1 MTRTRVILFS
11 LLIGSMP
18 VATAASAQ
26 ARLPVSSQASPAL
39 ALIAAL
45 ADEQQSRERIRE
57 RDRDDDDDRDRFE
70 ERFRE
75 RERGRDREREDRRGS
90 DRSANPGD
98 AARAVASGRDG
109 RMLGIRPAGEGYVVR
124 WEYPGGRVSDIRVD
138 GRTGRVSGD

>member
-1 MTRTRVILFS
+1 MTRTRVILFA

-26 ARLPVSSQASPAL
+26 SRVPVSSQASPAL

-45 ADEQQSRERIRE
+45 ADEQQSRERIRD
-57 RDRDDDDDRDRFE
+57 RDRDDDDRDRFE
-70 ERFRE
+70 DRF
-75 RERGRDREREDRRGS
+75 RDRERIQDRDDRRGS

-109 RMLGIRPAGEGYVVR
+109 RMLGIRPAGEGFVVR

>member
-1 MTRTRVILFS
+1 MTRTRVILFA

-26 ARLPVSSQASPAL
+26 ARAPVSSQAAPAL

-57 RDRDDDDDRDRFE
+57 RDRDDDDRDRFE
-70 ERFRE
+70 DRFRD
-75 RERGRDREREDRRGS
+75 RDRIQDRDDRRGS

>member
-1 MTRTRVILFS
+1 MTRNRVILFA
-11 LLIGSMP
+11 LLIGSLP

-26 ARLPVSSQASPAL
+26 TSTQASPAL
-39 ALIAAL
+39 ALFAAL
-45 ADEQQSRERIRE
+45 ADEQQSRDRIRE
-57 RDRDDDDDRDRFE
+57 RDRDDDDRDRFE
-70 ERFRE
+70 ERL
-75 RERGRDREREDRRGS
+75 RERGRDRDREDRRGP

>member
-1 MTRTRVILFS
+1 MTRNRVILIAM
-11 LLIGSMP
+11 LIGSMP

-26 ARLPVSSQASPAL
+26 TLVPASAQASPAV
-39 ALIAAL
+39 ALFAAL
-45 ADEQQSRERIRE
+45 ADDQQTRDRIRE
-57 RDRDDDDDRDRFE
+57 RGRDDDDRDRFE
-70 ERFRE
+70 ERL
-75 RERGRDREREDRRGS
+75 RERGRDRDDRRGS

-109 RMLGIRPAGEGYVVR
+109 RMLGIRPAGDGFVVR

>member
-1 MTRTRVILFS
+1 MTRTRVILFA

-26 ARLPVSSQASPAL
+26 ALTPASAQASPAL
-39 ALIAAL
+39 ALLAAL
-45 ADEQQSRERIRE
+45 ADDQQTRERIRE
-57 RDRDDDDDRDRFE
+57 RDRDDDDRDRFE
-70 ERFRE
+70 DRVRE
-75 RERGRDREREDRRGS
+75 RSRDRDRDDRRGLE
-90 DRSANPGD
+90 RSANPGD

-109 RMLGIRPAGEGYVVR
+109 RMLGIRPAGEGFVVR

>member
-1 MTRTRVILFS
+1 MTRTRVILFA

-26 ARLPVSSQASPAL
+26 ARVPVSSQASPAL

-57 RDRDDDDDRDRFE
+57 RDRDDDDRDRFE
-70 ERFRE
+70 DRFRD
-75 RERGRDREREDRRGS
+75 RDRIQDRDDRRGS

>member
-11 LLIGSMP
+11 LLIGTMP
-18 VATAASAQ
+18 IATAASAQ
-26 ARLPVSSQASPAL
+26 TSTQASPAL
-39 ALIAAL
+39 ALFAAF
-45 ADEQQSRERIRE
+45 ADDQQSRDRIRE
-57 RDRDDDDDRDRFE
+57 RDRDDDDRERFE
-70 ERFRE
+70 ERV
-75 RERGRDREREDRRGS
+75 RERGRDRDRDDRRGS

-109 RMLGIRPAGEGYVVR
+109 RMLGIRPAGDGFVVR

>member
-1 MTRTRVILFS
+1 MTRTRVILFA

-45 ADEQQSRERIRE
+45 ADEQQSRERVRE
-57 RDRDDDDDRDRFE
+57 RDRDDDDRDRFE

-75 RERGRDREREDRRGS
+75 RERGRDRDDRRGS

-109 RMLGIRPAGEGYVVR
+109 RMLGIRPAAEGFVVR

>member
-1 MTRTRVILFS
+1 MTRTRVILLA

-26 ARLPVSSQASPAL
+26 TRLPVSSQASPAL

-57 RDRDDDDDRDRFE
+57 RDRDDDDGDRFE

-75 RERGRDREREDRRGS
+75 RERARDRDRDDRRGS

-109 RMLGIRPAGEGYVVR
+109 RMLGIRPAAEGFVVR

>member
-11 LLIGSMP
+11 LLIGTMP
-18 VATAASAQ
+18 IATAASAQ
-26 ARLPVSSQASPAL
+26 ASTQASPAL
-39 ALIAAL
+39 ALFAAL
-45 ADEQQSRERIRE
+45 ADDQQSRDRIRE
-57 RDRDDDDDRDRFE
+57 RDRDDDDRDRFE
-70 ERFRE
+70 ERV
-75 RERGRDREREDRRGS
+75 RERGRDRDRDDRRGS

-109 RMLGIRPAGEGYVVR
+109 RMLGIRPAGDGFVVR

>member
-11 LLIGSMP
+11 LMIGTMP

-26 ARLPVSSQASPAL
+26 ALVPVSAQASPAL
-39 ALIAAL
+39 ALFAAL
-45 ADEQQSRERIRE
+45 ADDQQTRERVRE
-57 RDRDDDDDRDRFE
+57 RDRDDDDRDRSE
-70 ERFRE
+70 DRVRE
-75 RERGRDREREDRRGS
+75 RERSRDDRRGS

-98 AARAVASGRDG
+98 AARAVALGRDG
-109 RMLGIRPAGEGYVVR
+109 RMLGIRPAGDGYVVR

>member
-1 MTRTRVILFS
+1 MTRTRVILFA

-45 ADEQQSRERIRE
+45 ADEQQSRERVRE
-57 RDRDDDDDRDRFE
+57 RDRDDDDRDRFE
-70 ERFRE
+70 ERI
-75 RERGRDREREDRRGS
+75 RERGRDRDRDDRRGS